1 MNTESQYEKMYNDLV
16 AGLEKMHRRNV
27 KRTSSALKSLLIIPT
42 FFLIMLFVTQ
52 GSKTIFLVLWIAS
65 MFVIAGILIVIE
77 YQDYLLRQMF
87 SQVYTDDTA
96 SGQNNEDTLPDEEV
110 SANEALQLAERIRQ
124 SVQQRSPEF
133 DPKPAES
140 FVYDNSDEEL
150 PAVAVEE
157 DTDGKAEVPA
167 NADEGSVPEI
177 NEVGECSSA
186 ASEEEEAKV

>member
-96 SGQNNEDTLPDEEV
+96 SDQNEDTLPDEEV

-157 DTDGKAEVPA
+157 DTDDTAEVTA
-167 NADEGSVPEI
+167 DADERSVPEI

>member
-1 MNTESQYEKMYNDLV
+1 MYNDLV

-96 SGQNNEDTLPDEEV
+96 SDQNEDTLPDEEV

-157 DTDGKAEVPA
+157 DTDEKAEVPA
-167 NADEGSVPEI
+167 DADEGSVPEI